1 MKSLPGLPLRSNIP
15 DAGGHRHRTGINCI
29 RENGAS
35 GQPAGLAVMKK
46 PAWAFFNVY
55 WFGAIAFQVA
65 DPVLICAFIDNEFH
79 IHIKEGE

>member
-1 MKSLPGLPLRSNIP
+1 LY
-15 DAGGHRHRTGINCI
+15 
-29 RENGAS
+29 S
-35 GQPAGLAVMKK
+35 GKRRKQTARRACGDEK
-46 PAWAFFNVY
+46 PAWAFFNAY